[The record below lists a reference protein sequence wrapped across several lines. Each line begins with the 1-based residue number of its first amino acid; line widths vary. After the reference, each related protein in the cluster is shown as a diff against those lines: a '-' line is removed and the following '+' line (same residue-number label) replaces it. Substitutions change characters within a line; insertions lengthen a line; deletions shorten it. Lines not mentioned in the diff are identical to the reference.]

1 MSAPPRHAILVS
13 LLAVLVAAAA
23 PAAAQTSA
31 GSYPAS
37 FADAITVTATGVATE
52 AIEVPV
58 PTTVITKE
66 EMEDSQA
73 ENAAELL
80 RRVPGLAVLR
90 SGDEGK
96 VASVFTRGTES
107 DQTLI
112 MFDGVRL
119 NSPYVGGY
127 DLSLLTTS
135 GIERI
140 EVARGPYSALW
151 GADAIGGVI
160 NVIPRTGLGGFSA
173 TLFGEGGEDGWQRYQ
188 GDLTLGG
195 ETFGLF
201 LSGLHREGEG
211 ELDNSDFETD
221 QQLVDVGW
229 TWRDGSR
236 LAVVGQNLETST
248 GIPFAVPGQP
258 TPDRRQFS
266 DERLIAV
273 PLRWAVGT
281 AWTLELTAS
290 EVTRE
295 FRFSDP
301 DDPSGITGSQTDA
314 DTRQARFSS
323 HHGLG
328 AHTVT
333 WGGEWRED
341 EVTDVSNLGT
351 NLDDRTTEVA
361 SAFVQDVWHAANNV
375 NVILGTRWDD
385 TDEWGSETS
394 PRVHL
399 GWMVGETVELRVG
412 YGKAFRQPSL
422 GELYFPLYGN
432 PELEP
437 ETSTSYELSFVQAA
451 KGGRSRWQLNVF
463 STELDNLIQFDFA
476 SSTSRN
482 IASAEILGAELAYDS
497 ALTDDFSQLVQ
508 LTWLDTE
515 DVAGDP
521 LLRRPEWSGAYTLTG
536 SFWHRVRGDL
546 TVLYLGSRW
555 DVDPVTFERVQLGGS
570 ATVDLALAWQIL
582 DWLEL
587 TARGLNLLDREY
599 EAVRGYPAPGLR
611 IMGGLRLRL

>member
-1 MSAPPRHAILVS
+1 MTGLLRLALITS
-13 LLAVLVAAAA
+13 LLFALAGATPAV
-23 PAAAQTSA
+23 AQTSA
-31 GSYPAS
+31 GALPPT
-37 FADAITVTATGVATE
+37 FAGDITVTATGVATE
-52 AIEVPV
+52 TVEVPV
-58 PTTVITKE
+58 ATTVISKE
-66 EMEDSQA
+66 EMEDSQS
-73 ENAAELL
+73 ENAADLL
-80 RRVPGLAVLR
+80 RRVPGLTVLR

-119 NSPYVGGY
+119 NSPYIGGY

-135 GIERI
+135 GIERV

-160 NVIPRTGLGGFSA
+160 NVIPRIAGDGFAA
-173 TLFGEGGEDGWQRYQ
+173 TLFGEGGEHGWQRYQ
-188 GDLTLGG
+188 GDITLGSG
-195 ETFGLF
+195 SFGLY

-211 ELDNSDFETD
+211 ELDNSDFATD

-229 TWRDGSR
+229 SWADGSR
-236 LAVVGQNLETST
+236 LAVVGQNLETET

-258 TPDRRQFS
+258 TPERRQFS

-281 AWTLELTAS
+281 AWSLELTAS

-295 FRFSDP
+295 FQFADP
-301 DDPSGITGSQTDA
+301 DDPSGITDSRTDA
-314 DTRQARFSS
+314 DTRQARLSS
-323 HHGLG
+323 HHALS

-351 NLDDRTTEVA
+351 NLDGQTTEVT
-361 SAFVQDVWHAANNV
+361 SAFVQDVWHAGEKV
-375 NVILGTRWDD
+375 QLIVGTRWDD
-385 TDEWGSETS
+385 TDEWGSQTS
-394 PRVHL
+394 PRAHF
-399 GWMVGETVELRVG
+399 GWRISDATEMRVG

-422 GELYFPLYGN
+422 GELYFPMFGN

-437 ETSTSYELSFVQAA
+437 ETSTSYEIGFVQAA
-451 KGGRSRWQLNVF
+451 KSGASRWQLNVF
-463 STELDNLIQFDFA
+463 KSALEDLIQFDFA
-476 SSTSRN
+476 AYTNRN
-482 IASAEILGAELAYDS
+482 IARAEILGAELAYDS
-497 ALTDDFSQLVQ
+497 ALTADFSQLMQV
-508 LTWLDTE
+508 TWLDTE
-515 DVAGDP
+515 DDAGDP

-536 SFWHRVRGDL
+536 SFWPKLRGDL

-555 DVDPVTFERVQLGGS
+555 DVDPITFERVELGGS

-587 TARGLNLLDREY
+587 TGRAINLLDREY
-599 EAVRGYPAPGLR
+599 QTVRGYPAPGLR
-611 IMGGLRLRL
+611 LMGGLRLRL